1 MRRVLAWL
9 AVPLVLILAIAA
21 AFWIHPLWFSDQA
34 IRFGLWRAGVH
45 SRFIE
50 VDGHRIHYFETGPSD
65 GPTRTPVLLIHGLG
79 ARGED
84 WSPILRS
91 LAHAGYHVYAPDLLG
106 YGRSDKPDV
115 NYSISLETQMVDHF
129 MTAVHL
135 DTADVGG
142 WSMGG
147 WVSMKLAVD
156 HSRRVERLI
165 LYDSAGVYFP
175 ARFDASLFAPDDPA
189 GLARLFS
196 KLTPRP
202 PHLPEFLRRDL
213 LRKLGQN
220 RWILYR
226 IMSSMTSGRD
236 LMEFRLH
243 EIHQPML
250 IVWGTE
256 DTLIPPEAG
265 RKIHRLVSGSSFA
278 LVEGCGHLAPSE
290 CSPPIIRETLRF
302 LSSEPPLHSA
312 EKTFPMELTNS
323 RSERKTEMTGK

>member
-1 MRRVLAWL
+1 MAGSSSVKRLLAWL
-9 AVPLVLILAIAA
+9 AVPLILIVAVAA
-21 AFWIHPLWFSDQA
+21 AFWVHPLWFSDRA
-34 IRFGLWRAGVH
+34 IRFGLWRAGVQ
-45 SRFIE
+45 SRYID
-50 VDGHRIHYFETGPSD
+50 VDGHRIHYFEAAPSN
-65 GPTRTPVLLIHGLG
+65 GAERMPVLLIHGLG

-91 LAHAGYHVYAPDLLG
+91 LAQAGYHVYAPDLLG
-106 YGRSDKPDV
+106 YGRSDKADV
-115 NYSISLETQMVDHF
+115 NYSIALETQLVDHF

-156 HSRRVERLI
+156 HPRRVHRLI

-175 ARFDASLFAPDDPA
+175 TQFDVSLFAPDDPA
-189 GLARLFS
+189 GLNRLFS
-196 KLTPRP
+196 HLTPR
-202 PHLPEFLRRDL
+202 LPRLPRFLQKDL

-226 IMSSMTSGRD
+226 IMSSMTGGRD

-250 IVWGTE
+250 IVWGAE

-265 RKIHRLVSGSSFA
+265 RKIHRLVPGSSFA

-290 CSPPIIRETLRF
+290 CSPPVIRETLRF
-302 LSSEPPLHSA
+302 VSSEPPIHGE
-312 EKTFPMELTNS
+312 EKIFPLELTG
-323 RSERKTEMTGK
+323 R

>member
-1 MRRVLAWL
+1 MRRLLTWL
-9 AVPLVLILAIAA
+9 AGPLLLILAIAA
-21 AFWIHPLWFSDQA
+21 AFWMHPLWFSDQA
-34 IRFGLWRAGVH
+34 IRFGLWRAGVQ
-45 SRFIE
+45 SRSIE
-50 VDGHRIHYFETGPSD
+50 VDGHRIHYFETTPTD
-65 GPTRTPVLLIHGLG
+65 GSARTPVLLIHGLG

-91 LAHAGYHVYAPDLLG
+91 LGRAGYHVYAPDLLG
-106 YGRSDKPDV
+106 YGRSDKPNV
-115 NYSISLETQMVDHF
+115 NYSIALESELMDHF

-156 HSRRVERLI
+156 HPQRVRRLMI
-165 LYDSAGVYFP
+165 YDSAGVYFP
-175 ARFDASLFAPDDPA
+175 AQFDASLFAPDDAA
-189 GLARLFS
+189 GLSRLFS

-202 PHLPEFLRRDL
+202 SHLPGFLQKDL
-213 LRKLGQN
+213 LRKLGRN

-226 IMSSMTSGRD
+226 IMASMTGGRD

-243 EIHQPML
+243 EIHQPLL
-250 IVWGTE
+250 IVWGAQ
-256 DTLIPPEAG
+256 DTLIPPDAG
-265 RKIHRLVSGSSFA
+265 RKIHRLVPGSSFA

-290 CSPPIIRETLRF
+290 CSPPVIRETLRF
-302 LSSEPPLHSA
+302 LGSEPPLRDE
-312 EKTFPMELTNS
+312 EKIFPLELTNS